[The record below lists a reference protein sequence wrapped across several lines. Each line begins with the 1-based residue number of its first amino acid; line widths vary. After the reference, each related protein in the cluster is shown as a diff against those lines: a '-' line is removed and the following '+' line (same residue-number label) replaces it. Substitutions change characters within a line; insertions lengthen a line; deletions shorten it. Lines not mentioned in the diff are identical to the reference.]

1 LINLLHLSRPPSQQS
16 PLTRRDRVLLNNML
30 DDEKSIVRASWR
42 IQMEMMLSMSAKV
55 EIESMYSANQ
65 QLMPFLYEKLND
77 RSQWL

>member
-1 LINLLHLSRPPSQQS
+1 
-16 PLTRRDRVLLNNML
+16 
-30 DDEKSIVRASWR
+30 
-42 IQMEMMLSMSAKV
+42 MEMMLSMSAKV